1 MTRRRH
7 AGQGR
12 AATERGLG
20 AITVIVVL
28 VGLAMMAAAV
38 VRLGQQAQT
47 SITQDLMAAR
57 ASAAARAGTEWG
69 LYQAFKGP
77 WTSCSG
83 AVQTLDMATDSAG
96 LRVTVSCDSRL
107 YNEGESSP
115 GVPRTVRIFT
125 IDAVACTSA
134 SAATACPDA
143 SRATGTGYVERRR
156 QVQAVN

>member
-1 MTRRRH
+1 MSQQRKPRP
-7 AGQGR
+7 A
-12 AATERGLG
+12 RGLG

-28 VGLAMMAAAV
+28 VGLAAMAAAI

-47 SITQDLMAAR
+47 SSAQALMATR
-57 ASAAARAGTEWG
+57 ASAAARSGTEWG

-77 WTSCSG
+77 WTACSG
-83 AVQTLDMATDSAG
+83 ASQTLDMAADTAG

-107 YNEGESSP
+107 FNEGETSP
-115 GVPRTVRIFT
+115 GVPRTVRVFT
-125 IDAVACTSA
+125 IDAVACSSA

-143 SRATGTGYVERRR
+143 SRATSAGYVERRR

>member
-1 MTRRRH
+1 MTRPLH
-7 AGQGR
+7 SR
-12 AATERGLG
+12 AASRGLG

-28 VGLAMMAAAV
+28 VGLAMMAAAI

-83 AVQTLDMATDSAG
+83 AVQTLDMAADSAG

-107 YNEGESSP
+107 YNEGETSP
-115 GVPRTVRIFT
+115 GVARTVRVFT

-143 SRATGTGYVERRR
+143 SRATGAGYVERRR
-156 QVQAVN
+156 QVQAVD

>member
-1 MTRRRH
+1 MTRLLHSRKP
-7 AGQGR
+7 A
-12 AATERGLG
+12 RGLG

-28 VGLAMMAAAV
+28 VGLAMMAAAI

-47 SITQDLMAAR
+47 SSAQELMGAR
-57 ASAAARAGTEWG
+57 ASAAARSAVEWG

-83 AVQTLDMATDSAG
+83 TSQTLDMAVDTGG

-107 YNEGESSP
+107 FNEGETSP
-115 GVPRTVRIFT
+115 GVPRTVRVFT
-125 IDAVACTSA
+125 IDAVACSSA

-143 SRATGTGYVERRR
+143 SRATSGGYVERRR